1 MNGVVRYFVRKG
13 NSNVTETKIF
23 LVRRTEKI
31 SRPTN
36 KQTNNR
42 SILLKRV
49 KFLTLLIK
57 FVVQLHQQRSVI
69 LRVDSL
75 ALWKIMNEEN
85 AALILKNRGEKF
97 SSGFL
102 YSEIF
107 GVG

>member
-42 SILLKRV
+42 SIEYKEWVTV
-49 KFLTLLIK
+49 KHNYIIITFIIICSY
-57 FVVQLHQQRSVI
+57 VVEGS
-69 LRVDSL
+69 
-75 ALWKIMNEEN
+75 
-85 AALILKNRGEKF
+85 
-97 SSGFL
+97 
-102 YSEIF
+102 
-107 GVG
+107 